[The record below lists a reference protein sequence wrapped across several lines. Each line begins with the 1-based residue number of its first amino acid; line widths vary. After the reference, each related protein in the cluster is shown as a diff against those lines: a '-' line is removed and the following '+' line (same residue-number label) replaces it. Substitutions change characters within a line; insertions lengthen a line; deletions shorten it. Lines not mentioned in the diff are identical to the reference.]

1 MTTHEMLDLIP
12 TKDLVE
18 ELASRYDSVVILGS
32 SPARTDGL
40 VATTRVNWKGDAN
53 VCLALAARATYQIN
67 AFLENQPEAEHDD
80 T

>member
-1 MTTHEMLDLIP
+1 MTTHEMLELVS

-18 ELASRYDSVVILGS
+18 ELASRYDSVVLLGHS
-32 SPARTDGL
+32 ASRTDGL

-53 VCLALAARATYQIN
+53 VCLALAARVTHQIN
-67 AFLENQPEAEHDD
+67 EFLENQPEVEHDD